1 MKEPLTVNSFCVI
14 SDRAET
20 KNFASL
26 YLGVPI
32 AEKTGLN
39 GGNSFITILCSL
51 ADP

>member
-26 YLGVPI
+26 YLGKN